1 MKKNLKKEK
10 KKIENKKLIKSSY
23 SIYIYIYEIFTSANH
38 NSIRG

>member
-23 SIYIYIYEIFTSANH
+23 SIYIYLRNIHFSKP
-38 NSIRG
+38 